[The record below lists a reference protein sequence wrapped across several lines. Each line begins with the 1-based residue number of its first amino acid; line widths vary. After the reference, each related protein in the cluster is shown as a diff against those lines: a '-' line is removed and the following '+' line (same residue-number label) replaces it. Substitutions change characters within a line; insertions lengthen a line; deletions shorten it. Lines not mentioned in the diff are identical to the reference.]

1 MVEGKVV
8 NFRGTLTICSADN
21 PAACSLGGY
30 KALHSA
36 IRKCRSC
43 MAVDADIQTKVLLC
57 VVKISRYNPIL
68 IQFTEAQLQLR
79 TRDTHTNHVAD
90 LTGPLHGH
98 IATTY
103 GVSEKSI
110 LNESVYF
117 HVVTG
122 LVPDVMH
129 DVLEGTTQLTLKCL
143 LHYLIREKKFFSL
156 STLNTRISSFNYG
169 PVDNHN
175 KPSEISSATFNSTDS
190 YTLKQSGEIYIT
202 A

>member
-43 MAVDADIQTKVLLC
+43 MAVDADIQTKV
-57 VVKISRYNPIL
+57 KISHYNPIL

-79 TRDTHTNHVAD
+79 TCDTHTNHVAD

-98 IATTY
+98 KATTY

-117 HVVTG
+117 HWLG
-122 LVPDVMH
+122 AR
-129 DVLEGTTQLTLKCL
+129 C
-143 LHYLIREKKFFSL
+143 YARC
-156 STLNTRISSFNYG
+156 
-169 PVDNHN
+169 
-175 KPSEISSATFNSTDS
+175 A
-190 YTLKQSGEIYIT
+190 
-202 A
+202 